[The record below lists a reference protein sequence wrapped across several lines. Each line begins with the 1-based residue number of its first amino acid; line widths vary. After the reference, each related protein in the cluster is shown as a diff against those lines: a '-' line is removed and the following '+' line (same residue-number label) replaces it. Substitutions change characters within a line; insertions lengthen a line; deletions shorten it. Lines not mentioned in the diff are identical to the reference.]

1 MFLYSLKKALEAA
14 QSLGN
19 SAESHL
25 NKLMKDVSQ
34 SYDLRLTIFAS
45 FYRVGFDLHDL
56 TPNEKQRMEIVQLYP
71 YLKNGE
77 IWQDIK
83 EELEDTNVRPTLDD
97 RHWMET
103 SIEEALEQTEKAI
116 HNQSLFSHDMKS
128 KEQDELDSYF
138 TTIRLK
144 NQAA

>member
-1 MFLYSLKKALEAA
+1 
-14 QSLGN
+14 
-19 SAESHL
+19 
-25 NKLMKDVSQ
+25 
-34 SYDLRLTIFAS
+34 
-45 FYRVGFDLHDL
+45 
-56 TPNEKQRMEIVQLYP
+56 MEIVQLYP

-116 HNQSLFSHDMKS
+116 HN
-128 KEQDELDSYF
+128 
-138 TTIRLK
+138 
-144 NQAA
+144 